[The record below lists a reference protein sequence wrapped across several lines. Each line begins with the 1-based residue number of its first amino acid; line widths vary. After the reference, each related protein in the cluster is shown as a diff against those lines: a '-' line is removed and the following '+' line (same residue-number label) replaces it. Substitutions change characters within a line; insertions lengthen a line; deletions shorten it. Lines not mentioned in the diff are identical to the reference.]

1 MFNFMLK
8 HKKGFTLVELMLV
21 VVLMGFGVVALGN
34 LFQFAFRTFNK
45 SEERYLKQEA
55 VKNVAEYLQH
65 SINIGVATKA
75 ETYPTASV
83 VPTVAGS
90 DTSYAYI
97 YVEKKDMDSD
107 GVLDGYYL
115 YLLERGMKKD
125 DAVCLNAEI
134 PLYINF
140 SVYQDYDFYGDTDR
154 RNQCGVKVDI
164 AAVDADFQYKTAEE
178 YAEEGITE
186 EEAIADYIFFNSV
199 VSYHFP
205 NMLDTTERMRVNYT
219 GTDRD
224 EANEYD
230 ENGATGNVVESE
242 DVNCK
247 VLRITTDTTLSVD
260 GVNQAISVS
269 SFCFIATAGFGEA
282 TGEVGILC
290 DFRDNVLMTNPL
302 GRMLVKAYYTVSPP
316 IADFIRQSEP
326 LKAAVRVM
334 LKPLVVFAV
343 YALEPTLLLDV
354 MPYLIMG
361 ILSFA
366 GIVAVVVVAHRR
378 KKLNN

>member
-21 VVLMGFGVVALGN
+21 IVLMGFGVVALGN
-34 LFQFAFRTFNK
+34 LFQFALRTFNK

-97 YVEKKDMDSD
+97 YVEKKDMDDD

-115 YLLERGMKKD
+115 YLLERGMKKE

-140 SVYQDYDFYGDTDR
+140 SVYQDYDFYGDTEQ

-230 ENGATGNVVESE
+230 ENGLTGNFVESQ
-242 DVNCK
+242 DTNCK

-260 GVNQAISVS
+260 GVNQAVSVS

-326 LKAAVRVM
+326 LKATVRVL

-343 YALEPTLLLDV
+343 YALEPTLLLDAI
-354 MPYLIMG
+354 PYLVMG
-361 ILSFA
+361 ILSFV
-366 GIVAVVVVAHRR
+366 GIVAVAVVSHRR